1 MRLTLSVFLL
11 ALPLAVWAQ
20 PPLTEAEAVRLGLA
34 RADFSDLARGAV
46 QAAEADV
53 LAAGLFPNPTLS
65 YSRDRVGSSPNSV
78 EQTWM
83 LEQAFDVSGR
93 RGLHRE
99 AASRRVAA
107 VTAGNASRQLDL
119 AAEIRRSFHDVL
131 FRQETIRATSA
142 WTQRFARIEGMVAKL
157 ARAGEAS
164 GYDRRRLARER
175 QTADARL
182 AAERAELERALA
194 RLMALTGASEAPVLK
209 GELLP
214 PSSAHLDT
222 ALSRL
227 DQRPDLQAL
236 SRRAEAADLD
246 GRAARRGGIPEVT
259 VGIGPR
265 FVDDGSTRENGV
277 ALALSVPL
285 PVFDRQ
291 QAGQKRAAAEA
302 LQARAEYR
310 LARSRAEGELRG
322 LYRQAEGL
330 RATAA
335 DYRGRAVA
343 ASPELLRIA
352 EAAYQGGESSLL
364 ELLDAYRGALEAE
377 TTALEFEKRAR
388 DARIEYDLLANQS
401 LGRPEI
407 DLPPSRGGSND
418 FLEPGKKHT
427 TGSVDQ

>member
-1 MRLTLSVFLL
+1 MRFTLSVFLL

-34 RADFSDLARGAV
+34 RADFADLERGAV
-46 QAAEADV
+46 QAAEAEV

-65 YSRDRVGSSPNSV
+65 YSRDRVDGSPTTV

-83 LEQAFDVSGR
+83 LGQTFDVSGR

-131 FRQETIRATSA
+131 FRQETIRVTSDWA
-142 WTQRFARIEGMVAKL
+142 QRFARIEGRVAKL

-182 AAERAELERALA
+182 AAERAELDRAMA
-194 RLMALTGASEAPVLK
+194 RLMALTGTSEAPVLQ

-214 PSSAHLDT
+214 PSPSPVEAH
-222 ALSRL
+222 L

-236 SRRAEAADLD
+236 SRRAEAADLE
-246 GRAARRGGIPEVT
+246 GRAAKRGGIPDVT
-259 VGIGPR
+259 VSIGPK
-265 FVDDGSTRENGV
+265 FVDNGSTRENGV

-291 QAGQKRAAAEA
+291 QAGQQRAAAEA

-330 RATAA
+330 RTTAA

-377 TTALEFEKRAR
+377 TTALELEKRAR
-388 DARIEYDLLANQS
+388 DARIEFDLL
-401 LGRPEI
+401 
-407 DLPPSRGGSND
+407 
-418 FLEPGKKHT
+418 
-427 TGSVDQ
+427 TGSVTP